1 MRECQTLIQHFE
13 TERNDIS
20 VYDTLH
26 DEAVDIAVQFGV
38 VSSKPWANGRRRFL
52 LFLFLAF

>member
-38 VSSKPWANGRRRFL
+38 VSSKPWETGRRRNR
-52 LFLFLAF
+52 ANP